1 MRRLFWAALGAT
13 VGILVMRKLT
23 RTARALTPAG
33 LAESVSQSAADMADS
48 IREFVTDVRT
58 AMAEREQELI
68 AALTDDGTDLGA
80 MPPREPG

>member
-58 AMAEREQELI
+58 AMAEREQELM

>member
-1 MRRLFWAALGAT
+1 MRRLFWVALGAT

-33 LAESVSQSAADMADS
+33 LAESVSQSAADIADS
-48 IREFVTDVRT
+48 IREFATDVRT
-58 AMAEREQELI
+58 AMAEREQELM